1 MYCAAFI
8 YVLNLWRDQFSK
20 MFMGHSTDGE
30 TELLLLGTGSYVL
43 SFAALVILDLI
54 FKALMLIDF
63 IKVKSAIERM
73 TVRGR

>member
-1 MYCAAFI
+1 M
-8 YVLNLWRDQFSK
+8 
-20 MFMGHSTDGE
+20 
-30 TELLLLGTGSYVL
+30 GTGSYVL